1 MFLANDLKSRL
12 KGLRHAH
19 LGGLE
24 KVPQPGLIAW
34 TVILLLAATALII
47 VAVVSYYRFS
57 YWKDIDA
64 RLREQ
69 SGAVTYD
76 AAKLEGIL
84 EEFENKSER
93 SLQILMTM
101 SVSEIEIATGTA
113 TTTATS
119 SSRLDE

>member
-19 LGGLE
+19 LGEPE
-24 KVPQPGLIAW
+24 KVPHPGLVAW
-34 TVILLLAATALII
+34 TVLLLLAATTLVI

-64 RLREQ
+64 RLVEQ

-84 EEFENKSER
+84 EDFEDKSER
-93 SLQILMTM
+93 SLEILMAM
-101 SVSEIEIATGTA
+101 PVMEIETA
-113 TTTATS
+113 TSTATS
-119 SSRLDE
+119 SPVLNEE